1 MRIRDIVEKLENIE
15 QCADGEALELTTS
28 LIDELIQFDLKM
40 DKFFKNVNAEEHI
53 LDTLMKEGIESG
65 LIGKA

>member
-1 MRIRDIVEKLENIE
+1 MRIRDIVKKLENIE
-15 QCADGEALELTTS
+15 QCVDGEALELTTS

-40 DKFFKNVNAEEHI
+40 DQFFKNVNAEEQI
-53 LDTLMKEGIESG
+53 LEFLMKEGIENG

>member
-1 MRIRDIVEKLENIE
+1 MRIREIVEKLEAIE
-15 QCADGEALELTTS
+15 QCSNGEALELTTN

-40 DKFFKNVNAEEHI
+40 NKFFENVNAEEQI
-53 LDTLMKEGIESG
+53 LKFLMEEGIENG

>member
-1 MRIRDIVEKLENIE
+1 MKIREIVETLEQIE
-15 QCADGEALELTTS
+15 KCTEGEALELTTS

-40 DKFFKNVNAEEHI
+40 DKFFKNVNAEEQI
-53 LDTLMKEGIESG
+53 LEFLMKEGIENG